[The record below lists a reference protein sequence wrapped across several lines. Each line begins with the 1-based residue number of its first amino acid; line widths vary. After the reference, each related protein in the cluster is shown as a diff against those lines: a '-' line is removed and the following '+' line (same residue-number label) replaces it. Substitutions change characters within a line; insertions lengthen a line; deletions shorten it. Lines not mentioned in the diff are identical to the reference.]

1 MCPILKKLSN
11 KLQTYFEVSLLINEV
26 LESNKGKDIRV
37 LEHLLSFAD
46 YQFGKGVTGKRY
58 REMENGERMNNW
70 I

>member
-46 YQFGKGVTGKRY
+46 YQFGKGVTGKNS
-58 REMENGERMNNW
+58 REREDGECISN
-70 I
+70 